1 MGKFIGF
8 VVLVCGPVVA
18 FVGNVAQNLKM
29 NNIKGA
35 EGSAPFRLYANA
47 SESQPINLQV
57 KFYR

>member
-8 VVLVCGPVVA
+8 VVLVCDPVVA

-47 SESQPINLQV
+47 AESQPINL
-57 KFYR
+57 